1 MFKRLLFPAAAALC
15 AATLLLSTG
24 FSVAAEYEMR
34 FGLESPDS
42 SDRGKSMAFFETE
55 LEKRTDGRI
64 DVQVY
69 YSAVLG
75 TQREMMDQMLT
86 GALQGVR
93 GGFFMDA
100 NPKFRLQD
108 FRQYS

>member
-42 SDRGKSMAFFETE
+42 SDRGKSMAFF
-55 LEKRTDGRI
+55 
-64 DVQVY
+64 
-69 YSAVLG
+69 
-75 TQREMMDQMLT
+75 
-86 GALQGVR
+86 
-93 GGFFMDA
+93 
-100 NPKFRLQD
+100 
-108 FRQYS
+108 